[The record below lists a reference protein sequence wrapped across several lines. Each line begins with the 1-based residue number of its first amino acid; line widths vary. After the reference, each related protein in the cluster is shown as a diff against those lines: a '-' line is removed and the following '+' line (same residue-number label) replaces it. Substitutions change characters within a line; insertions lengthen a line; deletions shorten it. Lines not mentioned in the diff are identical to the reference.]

1 LEVLIVWSLLLA
13 AFPSH
18 PPANGTPF
26 NHVPAIGDY
35 QDRALDIGNP
45 YPETWPSFEDDLANV
60 LPIDS
65 MILDNDPASAQHKLG
80 ELLALQQPDPDP
92 MVFSYDFYPSGQ
104 NLEPVEASFE
114 PLVSGS
120 QLNITTNPNPTY
132 PEGID
137 LVQET
142 PTRFSEDVR
151 EMLNNSFAQELYP
164 SKATIADI
172 SRRTQLTEKQVKNW
186 FVNKRSRTTKNG
198 ANSHITH
205 YSSH

>member
-1 LEVLIVWSLLLA
+1 
-13 AFPSH
+13 
-18 PPANGTPF
+18 
-26 NHVPAIGDY
+26 
-35 QDRALDIGNP
+35 
-45 YPETWPSFEDDLANV
+45 
-60 LPIDS
+60 

-104 NLEPVEASFE
+104 NLESVAAYFE
-114 PLVSGS
+114 PLASGS
-120 QLNITTNPNPTY
+120 QLNITANPNSSHH
-132 PEGID
+132 EGID
-137 LVQET
+137 LFQET
-142 PTRFSEDVR
+142 PTRFSEDIR
-151 EMLNNSFAQELYP
+151 EMLNSSFAQELYP
-164 SKATIADI
+164 SKAARAEI